1 MLISIQNRGGKNLFK
16 HKSNTVWNTPSIVI
30 FESWVLRREKG
41 FETGIKTLQ
50 IKGKT
55 QQTLLTCPGF
65 EPRIPE
71 LICMC
76 HILIPDSI
84 PHSYAKYH
92 AQIQFLNQNNS
103 NIMKITKQTF
113 KPQYRTELKRGPR
126 NWGHPELKLKFGET
140 PKIIHINASLICK
153 YKKQIILFQVD
164 LNWIQ
169 HCKS

>member
-1 MLISIQNRGGKNLFK
+1 M
-16 HKSNTVWNTPSIVI
+16 W
-30 FESWVLRREKG
+30 
-41 FETGIKTLQ
+41 
-50 IKGKT
+50 
-55 QQTLLTCPGF
+55 GF

-84 PHSYAKYH
+84 PHPYPKYH
-92 AQIQFLNQNNS
+92 ATAQIQFLNQNNS
-103 NIMKITKQTF
+103 DIIKITKQTF
-113 KPQYRTELKRGPR
+113 KPQYGTELKRGPR

-140 PKIIHINASLICK
+140 PKIIHINASLMCK

-169 HCKS
+169 HCKSWFDLLYQNWKFFCPSRYERSLVSVVLYSDRWTYCCVCSQHR